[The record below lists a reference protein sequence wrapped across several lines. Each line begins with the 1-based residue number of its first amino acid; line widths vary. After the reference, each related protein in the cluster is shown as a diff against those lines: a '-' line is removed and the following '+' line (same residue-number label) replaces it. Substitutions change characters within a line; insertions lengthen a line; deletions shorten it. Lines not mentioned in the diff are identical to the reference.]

1 MSETRQGSFVK
12 GQVKTFAAH
21 GRKRTADVIISD
33 GLAGKFDVVEKA
45 YLPED
50 GNGIVWVNNLGLK
63 PKGSDNNVTEYYEV
77 QFSYSGIIDQVS
89 AVYIYV
95 NNAAQRLAA
104 SEFSINP
111 SGKKINLRLKLIDP
125 PIGVGG

>member
-1 MSETRQGSFVK
+1 VSETRQGSFVK
-12 GQVKTFAAH
+12 GQVKSFAAH
-21 GRKRTADVIISD
+21 GRKHAADVIISD
-33 GLAGKFDVVEKA
+33 TLAGKFDVEEKA

-50 GNGIVWVNNLGLK
+50 GGGIVWVTNLGLK

-77 QFSYSGIIDQVS
+77 QFSYAGAIDQVTS
-89 AVYIYV
+89 VYIFV
-95 NNAAQRLAA
+95 NNAAQQLAA

-111 SGKKINLRLKLIDP
+111 SGKKVSLRLNLIDP